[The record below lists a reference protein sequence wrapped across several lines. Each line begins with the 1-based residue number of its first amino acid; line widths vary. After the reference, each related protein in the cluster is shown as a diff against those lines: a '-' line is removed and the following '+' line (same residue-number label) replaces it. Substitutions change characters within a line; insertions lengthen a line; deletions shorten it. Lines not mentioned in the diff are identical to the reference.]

1 MRLRHWLQLSLTD
14 GIGPVLSRRIIERA
28 GDLGAACQ
36 ASASLLQTVEG
47 IGTAK
52 GSRIAAALK
61 EAGQRLDDE
70 IARAEALGARII
82 CPDDEDLYPPL
93 LRTIPDPPIVLYV
106 RGDLQP
112 RDMNAIAIVGSRKC
126 SYYGREQAERLSA
139 SLAGVG
145 VTIVSGGARGI
156 DSAAHRGAMAHPQGR
171 TIAVIGS
178 GLDVPYP
185 PENDTLFDTI
195 AAGRGAVISEFPLGT
210 QPNRENFP
218 RRNRVVSGMSRGVL
232 VVEADEKSG
241 ALITAR
247 QAGVEHGRPVMALP
261 GKIDNPLSAG
271 PHKLIRD
278 GATLVTSVVEIL
290 EALEP
295 LSHSAAAAEAMELF
309 PEPSA
314 EAEVVAKAVDAAAGK
329 TTPSVERPVGAGNG
343 VSLSP
348 QQRELIEALGTDS
361 ANVDTLVE
369 RTSLSAQV
377 VLQELTFLSLKGVV
391 RRIDGQTYA
400 CRRK

>member
-1 MRLRHWLQLSLTD
+1 MLHLWLQLSLTE
-14 GIGPVLSRRIIERA
+14 GIGPILSRRIIERA
-28 GDLGAACQ
+28 GGIEAAC
-36 ASASLLQTVEG
+36 SASTALLQTVEG
-47 IGTAK
+47 IGSAK
-52 GSRIAAALK
+52 AGRITVALK
-61 EAGQRLDDE
+61 EAAQRVDDE
-70 IARAEALGARII
+70 IARTEALGARII
-82 CPDDEDLYPPL
+82 CPDDDDLYPPL

-106 RGDLQP
+106 KGDLQP
-112 RDMNAIAIVGSRKC
+112 RDMNAIAVVGSRKC

-156 DSAAHRGAMAHPQGR
+156 DSAAHRGAIQHPQGR
-171 TIAVIGS
+171 TIAIIGS

-185 PENDTLFDTI
+185 PENGKLFDAI

-247 QAGVEHGRPVMALP
+247 QAGVEHGRPVMAVP

-295 LSHSAAAAEAMELF
+295 LSFAAAAAEAMELF
-309 PEPSA
+309 PEPS
-314 EAEVVAKAVDAAAGK
+314 EDAEVVARAVDAAAR
-329 TTPSVERPVGAGNG
+329 ERPAAEDPAVTDNGAAIT
-343 VSLSP
+343 P
-348 QQRELIEALGTDS
+348 RQRELMDAIGTDS

-377 VLQELTFLSLKGVV
+377 ILQELTFLSLKGVV
-391 RRIDGQTYA
+391 KRIDGQTYA
-400 CRRK
+400 RRRR